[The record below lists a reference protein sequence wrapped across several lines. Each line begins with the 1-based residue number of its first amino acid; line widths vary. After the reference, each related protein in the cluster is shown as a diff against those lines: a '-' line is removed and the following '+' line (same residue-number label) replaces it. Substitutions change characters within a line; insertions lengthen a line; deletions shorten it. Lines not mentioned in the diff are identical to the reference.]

1 MRTVLVVSLYL
12 LASAGRCDAPAP
24 GLPPPEPRPGDS
36 VEIRGRLD
44 EDVDCRLLR
53 AESGKLYSL
62 SERLPNYRDGTRV
75 CVHGTIAVASQCM
88 RTPNIEV
95 SQIRPWSSCP

>member
-1 MRTVLVVSLYL
+1 MRTALVLALTL
-12 LASAGRCDAPAP
+12 LASAGRCNAPAP
-24 GLPPPEPRPGDS
+24 GLPPPESKPGDA

-53 AESGKLYSL
+53 AENGKVYSL
-62 SERLPNYRDGTRV
+62 SERLPNYRDGARV

-88 RTPNIEV
+88 RTPTIEI
-95 SQIRPWSSCP
+95 SQIRPWSSCR